1 VAVTIGAA
9 ASPASRLRRES
20 SDGLDVSVTVCFLF
34 VVSMCPIVLCRH
46 DIGHVSAVQ
55 WLAANVRYGP

>member
-1 VAVTIGAA
+1 MC
-9 ASPASRLRRES
+9 L
-20 SDGLDVSVTVCFLF
+20 VTVYFLL
-34 VVSMCPIVLCRH
+34 VVSMCPIVLCSRH